1 MSPARTFSGG
11 INLFVGRCRAF
22 GPSPEEDASVR
33 CGAGFRGRWCRFTDS
48 LEQAP
53 RLGGTGYGNM
63 WSRLNFIVGAGAAGA
78 HRMQKRVAGSGNI
91 LEPAP
96 EGSGTGT
103 VHSGSLLR

>member
-1 MSPARTFSGG
+1 
-11 INLFVGRCRAF
+11 
-22 GPSPEEDASVR
+22 
-33 CGAGFRGRWCRFTDS
+33 
-48 LEQAP
+48 
-53 RLGGTGYGNM
+53 M

-103 VHSGSLLR
+103 VHFRNLLR